1 MLTLYPGLMA
11 NMDDGHLIRSL
22 ECEPAIMRT
31 PVEFELMARCE
42 RLADEL
48 VEARRLIELAD
59 EFSFSA
65 EDLRPVLEAHPG
77 NFVCYAKMLA
87 MLNDA
92 EIESVEELEKVI
104 QLWKEPTPCA

>member
-1 MLTLYPGLMA
+1 MLIFSPGLMA

-22 ECEPAIMRT
+22 ECEPSIMRT
-31 PVEFELMARCE
+31 PVELELMARCE
-42 RLADEL
+42 NLADEL
-48 VEARRLIELAD
+48 HEARGIIELAD
-59 EFSFSA
+59 EFDFTA
-65 EDLRPVLEAHPG
+65 DDLRPVLEAHPG

-104 QLWKEPTPCA
+104 QLWKESAPCA

>member
-31 PVEFELMARCE
+31 PVEFELMARVE
-42 RLADEL
+42 GLSDEL
-48 VEARRLIELAD
+48 HEARGIIELAD
-59 EFSFSA
+59 EFDFTA
-65 EDLRPVLEAHPG
+65 DDLRPVLEAHPG

-104 QLWKEPTPCA
+104 QLWKEYTPCA